1 MNYSEIKYCDIA
13 NGIGIRT
20 SLFVSGC
27 RNKCVGCFNPETWD
41 FNGGIEFIKESAGYD
56 DKGNLKVIYF
66 KDEICGFA
74 IHLVK
79 KA

>member
-1 MNYSEIKYCDIA
+1 MHKPYLGKNGHVAIATNFPDRARAYLEKQGIK
-13 NGIGIRT
+13 
-20 SLFVSGC
+20 
-27 RNKCVGCFNPETWD
+27 FNEET
-41 FNGGIEFIKESAGYD
+41 AAYD
-56 DKGNLKVIYF
+56 QKGNLKVIYL